1 MFFKNF
7 KVWETELAG
16 RKLTLETGKMAGLAN
31 ASILARYGETEVLC
45 NVTASAKPREGV
57 DFFPLSVD
65 YEEKM
70 YSVGRIPGSFQRR
83 EGRASEKA
91 ILTSRCIDR
100 PIRPLFPKDLRN
112 DCSVVATVMSVDPDC
127 SPEITAMI
135 GVSAAIAISDIPWD
149 GPISGVNVG
158 LVDGQIVINPGLED
172 RAKSDLVL
180 TVASTADLIA
190 MIEAGGNEISDDQM
204 FDAIMAGHEENKK
217 IVKFIQGIVDEI
229 GKPKFA
235 YESSDPDPEILAQI
249 EDFCIEDVKKA
260 LDTDDKNVRDEALL
274 PIYDA
279 VHEKFDELFE
289 GNEGKIDEIM
299 YLVQK
304 HVVRAWL
311 KDEHK
316 RVDGRGIDEI
326 RPLNAEI
333 DLLSRVHG
341 SGMFTRGQTQVL
353 SVATLG
359 PMSDAQILDG
369 LDEQTEKRYIHHYNF
384 PSYSVGETKPSR
396 GPGRREIGHGAL
408 AEKALVPVLPSVDEF
423 PYAIRVVSEVLSS
436 NGSTSQGSICGSTL
450 ALMAA
455 GVPIKA
461 PVAGISCGLITG
473 DEGVYGDFMTMVDIQ
488 GLEDFYGDMDFKV
501 AGTKKGITAI
511 QMDLKVHGLTPEIIK
526 EAFAKTHKAR
536 NYILDEIMLPVISE
550 PRKELSKYAP
560 KMYTLQ
566 IDPDK
571 IGDVIGKGGK
581 VIQEIQAEYEVKIN
595 IEEDGRVF
603 ISGVDAEK
611 CEGAVGVVK
620 LIATDPEVGAF
631 YNGVVTRI
639 MNFGAFVEIAPGKE
653 GLVHISRLD
662 VKRTEKVED
671 VVNVGDSIIVKC
683 IEIDDQGR
691 INLSR
696 RDALIELEGM
706 KPENDIEEAPR
717 KPRRDNHR
725 RVDRRYLH
733 ITSIT
738 AFLAC
743 RGSCCF

>member
-31 ASILARYGETEVLC
+31 ASVMARYGETNVLC
-45 NVTASAKPREGV
+45 TVTASAKPREGV

-70 YSVGRIPGSFQRR
+70 YSVGKIPGSFQRR

-158 LVDGQIVINPGLED
+158 LVDGQIVINPTLEQ

-180 TVASTADLIA
+180 TVASTADLVA
-190 MIEAGGNEISDDQM
+190 MIEAGGNEIDDDTM

-229 GKPKFA
+229 GKPKFE
-235 YESSDPDPEILAQI
+235 YESSNPAPEIMAQI
-249 EDFCIEDVKKA
+249 EEFCIEDVKKA
-260 LDTDDKNVRDEALL
+260 LDTDDKLVRDEALL
-274 PIYDA
+274 PIYAA
-279 VHEKFDELFE
+279 VHEKFDEQFE
-289 GNEGKIDEIM
+289 GNEAKIDEIM

-304 HVVRAWL
+304 HVVRSWL

-326 RPLNAEI
+326 RPLNAEV
-333 DLLSRVHG
+333 DLLARAHG
-341 SGMFTRGQTQVL
+341 SGLFTRGQTQVL
-353 SVATLG
+353 SVTTLG
-359 PMSDAQILDG
+359 PMSDAQQLDG

-450 ALMAA
+450 SLMAA

-560 KMYTLQ
+560 KMFTVS
-566 IDPDK
+566 INPDK

-581 VIQEIQAEYEVKIN
+581 VIQEIQSEYDVKIN
-595 IEEDGRVF
+595 IEEDGRVY
-603 ISGVDAEK
+603 ISGIDADK
-611 CEGAVGVVK
+611 CKGAVEVVK
-620 LIATDPEVGAF
+620 LIATDPEVGAY

-671 VVNVGDSIIVKC
+671 VVNVGDSIAVKC

-696 RDALIELEGM
+696 RDYLIEVEGM
-706 KPENDIEEAPR
+706 TAENEIDDTPR
-717 KPRRDNHR
+717 KPRREG
-725 RVDRRYLH
+725 
-733 ITSIT
+733 
-738 AFLAC
+738 
-743 RGSCCF
+743 RGSRRNFRG

>member
-31 ASILARYGETEVLC
+31 ASIMARYGETEVLC
-45 NVTASAKPREGV
+45 TVTASAKPREGV

-70 YSVGRIPGSFQRR
+70 YSVGKIPGSFLRR
-83 EGRASEKA
+83 EGRAGEKA

-127 SPEITAMI
+127 SPEITAAI
-135 GVSAAIAISDIPWD
+135 GVSAAIAISDIPWA
-149 GPISGVNVG
+149 GPISSVNVG
-158 LVDGQIVINPGLED
+158 LVDGEIVINPTLEQ
-172 RAKSDLVL
+172 RAKTDLTL
-180 TVASTADLIA
+180 TVASTADLVA
-190 MIEAGGNEISDDQM
+190 MIEAGGNEIDDETM
-204 FDAIMAGHEENKK
+204 FNAIMAGHEENKK

-229 GKPKFA
+229 GKPKFE
-235 YESSDPDPEILAQI
+235 YESSDPDPEIMKEI

-260 LDTDDKNVRDEALL
+260 LDTDDKLVRDEALL
-274 PIYDA
+274 PIYNA
-279 VHEKFDELFE
+279 VHEKFDERFE
-289 GNEGKIDEIM
+289 GNEGKIEEIM

-326 RPLNAEI
+326 RPLNAEV
-333 DLLSRVHG
+333 DLLSRAHG
-341 SGMFTRGQTQVL
+341 SGLFTRGQTQVL
-353 SVATLG
+353 SVTTLG
-359 PMSDAQILDG
+359 PMSDAQLLDG

-450 ALMAA
+450 SLMAA

-473 DEGVYGDFMTMVDIQ
+473 DDGVYGDFMTMVDIQ

-536 NYILDEIMLPVISE
+536 NYILDEIMLPCISE

-560 KMYTLQ
+560 KLSTLS
-566 IDPDK
+566 INPDK

-581 VIQEIQAEYEVKIN
+581 VIQEIQADYDVKIN
-595 IEEDGRVF
+595 IEEDGRVY
-603 ISGVDAEK
+603 ISGIDADK
-611 CEGAVGVVK
+611 CKGAVEIVK
-620 LIATDPEVGAF
+620 LIATDPEVGSF

-671 VVNVGDSIIVKC
+671 VVNVGDSVIVKC

-706 KPENDIEEAPR
+706 KPENEIDETPR

-725 RVDRRYLH
+725 RDNNRK
-733 ITSIT
+733 
-738 AFLAC
+738 
-743 RGSCCF
+743 

>member
-16 RKLTLETGKMAGLAN
+16 RKLTLETGKMCGLAN

-158 LVDGQIVINPGLED
+158 LVDGNIVINPGLED

-180 TVASTADLIA
+180 TVASTADLVA
-190 MIEAGGNEISDDQM
+190 MIEAGGNEIDDETM
-204 FDAIMAGHEENKK
+204 FNAIMAGHEENKK

-235 YESSDPDPEILAQI
+235 YESSDPDPEIMAEI
-249 EDFCIEDVKKA
+249 EAFCAEDVKKA

-274 PIYDA
+274 PIYEA
-279 VHEKFDELFE
+279 VHEKYDEKFE
-289 GNEGKIDEIM
+289 GNEAKIDEIM

-304 HVVRAWL
+304 HIVRAWL

-326 RPLNAEI
+326 RPLNAEV

-341 SGMFTRGQTQVL
+341 SGLFTRGQTQVL

-359 PMSDAQILDG
+359 PMNDAQQLDG

-581 VIQEIQAEYEVKIN
+581 VIQEIQSEYDVKIN
-595 IEEDGRVF
+595 IEEDGRVY
-603 ISGVDAEK
+603 ISGIDAEK
-611 CEGAVGVVK
+611 CEGAVSVVK

-706 KPENDIEEAPR
+706 TPENEIDETPR

-725 RVDRRYLH
+725 RGDRR
-733 ITSIT
+733 
-738 AFLAC
+738 
-743 RGSCCF
+743 

>member
-70 YSVGRIPGSFQRR
+70 YSVGRIPGSFLRR

-127 SPEITAMI
+127 SPEITAAI

-149 GPISGVNVG
+149 GPISSVNVG
-158 LVDGQIVINPGLED
+158 LVDGEIVINPTLEQ
-172 RAKSDLVL
+172 REKTELTL
-180 TVASTADLIA
+180 TVASTADLVA
-190 MIEAGGNEISDDQM
+190 MIEAGGNEIDDDTM
-204 FDAIMAGHEENKK
+204 FNAIMAGHEENKK
-217 IVKFIQGIVDEI
+217 IVNFIQGIVDEI

-235 YESSDPDPEILAQI
+235 YESSDPDPEIMAEI
-249 EDFCIEDVKKA
+249 EAFCIEDVKKA
-260 LDTDDKNVRDEALL
+260 LDTDDKLVRDEALL
-274 PIYDA
+274 PIYEA
-279 VHEKFDELFE
+279 VHEKFDERFE
-289 GNEGKIDEIM
+289 GCEAKLDEIM

-326 RPLNAEI
+326 RPLNAEV
-333 DLLSRVHG
+333 DLLARVHG
-341 SGMFTRGQTQVL
+341 SGLFTRGQTQVL
-353 SVATLG
+353 SVTTLG
-359 PMSDAQILDG
+359 PMNDAQLLDG

-450 ALMAA
+450 SLMAA

-526 EAFAKTHKAR
+526 EAFAKTHAAR
-536 NYILDEIMLPVISE
+536 DYILDEVMLPVISE
-550 PRKELSKYAP
+550 PRKELSKFAP
-560 KMYTLQ
+560 KIYTLT
-566 IDPDK
+566 INPEK

-581 VIQEIQAEYEVKIN
+581 VIQEIQADYDVKIN

-603 ISGVDAEK
+603 ISGVDADK
-611 CEGAVGVVK
+611 CEGAVNIVK
-620 LIATDPEVGAF
+620 LIATDPEVGSF
-631 YNGVVTRI
+631 YNGIVTRI

-662 VKRTEKVED
+662 VKRTEQVED

-706 KPENDIEEAPR
+706 TPENEIDETPR
-717 KPRRDNHR
+717 KPRRNFNR
-725 RVDRRYLH
+725 R
-733 ITSIT
+733 
-738 AFLAC
+738 
-743 RGSCCF
+743 